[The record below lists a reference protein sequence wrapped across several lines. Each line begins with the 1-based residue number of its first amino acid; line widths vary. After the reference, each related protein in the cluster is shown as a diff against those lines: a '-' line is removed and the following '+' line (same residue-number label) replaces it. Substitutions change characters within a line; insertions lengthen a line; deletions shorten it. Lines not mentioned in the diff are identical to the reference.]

1 MLSMKAKLNKI
12 KIIIAISL
20 LILVSVISINY
31 AHSFYRGKTKENN
44 ETETILKAKK
54 LALVF
59 DDTKEVNVL
68 DMLPGKS
75 LEKTFTVTSDADET
89 LTYNIKFKDIVKTY
103 KKDMVYTLKCNGEEI
118 VKETPLPKTSIEEY
132 ILENIK
138 INPGEKREYI
148 LTITYKNLENEL
160 QIVDKND
167 TFSGTVEIDLEKEKE
182 PLIKTYEDSEEITNE
197 EIKNNEVIKE
207 FRVRNADVKKAINY
221 SINLS
226 NLTNTYEANEL
237 NYTLE
242 KNGEKVKEAEV
253 PKTGELTYIYY
264 NQSLKSGE
272 TDNYKLIVN
281 KESENEKKFKAKIE
295 INTKEVKDTKP
306 EAIIAVDSKTSKSIT
321 VNGNCIDEESGI
333 KKYSFYKNNELVKE
347 IQTAE
352 NSYKY
357 TYDNLNEKEYELKLV
372 CANNFDVISNS
383 EIKETPNILVMP
395 IIEKNDNYEQE
406 KKVIVKYPGEGNKY
420 LLLTGTVTANED
432 LYKCT
437 EEMKCTELIKAG
449 TKLDTTSWYKTEED
463 LELTYKTNGTIKAKV
478 NDTVNEKETEEI
490 EIINVDNEKP
500 TVTFETNGNNTYQ
513 KTQSTK
519 VTVTDTQSGISTL
532 KYQWTNST
540 NQPAA
545 STFTNTFASGDT
557 LTKSDGTGDY
567 YLWIQAIDNAGN
579 QIITKSNAFKLD
591 NTNPS
596 CNWSGESTTYRTSA
610 DITVTCKDQES
621 GCLNTTNSKT
631 WNYKETKVTDEV
643 SYTIS
648 DNAGNTTTCSKTINV
663 YVDTTPP
670 TCNIEGNITNY
681 TNGNVTLKVVGTDEH
696 SGGVTYSWDG
706 TTYSSTQTKE
716 ITANG
721 KYTAYTKDKLGNT
734 ANCSLDID
742 KIDKTKPTVTFET
755 NGNNTYA
762 KIQSTKVTVID
773 TQSGISTLKYQWTNS
788 ANQPAVSTF
797 TNTFA
802 SGDTLTK
809 SDGTGDYYLWI
820 LAIDNA
826 ENQIITKSNIFKLDN
841 TNPTCIVDV
850 TPTSW
855 TSSATLKI
863 TATDGHSGIS
873 TYSFDGENYTT
884 TNTKTINNNDTYI
897 AYIKDKAGN
906 IGKCS
911 KEVTNIDTTEPIAT
925 IKTKA
930 KTSKSITVT
939 GTCTDNE
946 SGIKRYEFYLDGT
959 KKATYEIKDNTK
971 DYTYEN
977 VESKNHTY
985 KLVCTNN
992 ASLTKE
998 ISGTETPNELEIP
1011 TYTVASGYAK
1021 SKTTTITYKGE
1032 GAYLLKTTGSATSN
1046 IELIDCGTVSN
1057 NGEYTCSTTILPVGS
1072 TLKENTWY
1080 KAANNPTLTYTSNGT
1095 LIAKTADGI
1104 NYKQGSSLTISGVDN
1119 TSPTKPNVT
1128 LKLNN
1133 ASGSAYTSGTWTNN
1147 SVYVELSSTDTG
1159 SGIDH
1164 YEWYESGWTTR
1175 EMTTTG
1181 GVTSITYTAERN
1193 ETIRLRAVDKAGNI
1207 SEETSAVIKIDKTKP
1222 TCTNSGDSTTW
1233 TSGNRT
1239 ITWGCSDTLSG
1250 CKTGYTGGSQ
1260 TYTTSTK
1267 TATIASYTI
1276 KDNAGNETTCP
1287 QRTADVYVDKTA
1299 PTKPTI
1305 ANSSNGNWTNGT
1317 VSITLSS
1324 TDAHSG
1330 LSKYQLKYSGN
1341 NNSWDDLTSNTDSW
1355 SGERSE
1361 TVYYRAVDKL
1371 GNISEEASTQIKI
1384 DKTAPTVTFGT
1395 NGNSTYA
1402 KSQST
1407 KVTVTDNLSGTNT
1420 LKYQWTTSTTAPAA
1434 NTFTTSFTNGST
1446 ITKSEGTGS
1455 YYLWILATDNAGNQ
1469 TITRSNVFNL
1479 DNTAPTCSISGNPTD
1494 WTQSATL
1501 TATGSDSHSGLSS
1514 VVFTGTTSASKTV
1527 TSNGS
1532 VSATVTDKAGN
1543 TNTCSANVTKIDT
1556 EKPTC
1561 TITGLPTSWTTS
1573 ATLTVNGTDNE
1584 SGISGYSWDG
1594 TNYSTTKTKSITANG
1609 TYTAYVKD
1617 KVGRI
1622 QSCSASVTK
1631 IDNEGPTKP
1640 TISLYNGSGGSISG
1654 FYTSGSWT
1662 TSDVMTRVQSNDA
1675 GAGIQKYQYSH
1686 DGVNWSEGYTSWSY
1700 AYYNNNTMLDYWIT
1714 WEGQWNFYIR
1724 AIDKL
1729 GNTSPVS
1736 DVFTLRIVKCT
1747 SKQISTYGGW
1757 GGCST
1762 TCGGG
1767 TQSRTVYYVSSLNNS
1782 ISCGTS
1788 TASQTCNSQG
1798 CCSSINY
1805 NYRCLFYFNW
1815 ESRCAYNS
1823 SKKKYYANFVEGWM
1837 YYNTSTYNGQYCSQ
1851 TATNAA
1857 GTAANSSGGTPTI
1870 NTSTGDSL
1878 VTYTHGYSKKAD
1890 CQTYYNNKRN
1900 EVSTWTRCSSV
1911 GGWDRTFNN

>member
-1 MLSMKAKLNKI
+1 MKENKK
-12 KIIIAISL
+12 KIILAISI
-20 LILVSVISINY
+20 LIITILISINY
-31 AHSFYRGKTKENN
+31 AYSFYRGKIKEENK
-44 ETETILKAKK
+44 TETILKSKK
-54 LALVF
+54 IALVF
-59 DDTKEVNVL
+59 DDTKEVKVL

-75 LEKTFTVTSDADET
+75 VDKTFTVTSDADKT
-89 LTYNIKFKDIVKTY
+89 LKYNIKFKDIVKTY
-103 KKDMVYTLKCNGEEI
+103 ENDMVYTLKCNGETI
-118 VKETPLPKTSIEEY
+118 VKETPLPITNKEEY
-132 ILENIK
+132 ILENIE
-138 INPGEKREYI
+138 INPKEKKEYT
-148 LTITYKNLENEL
+148 LTITYKNLEDKL
-160 QIVDKND
+160 QEINSSN
-167 TFSGTVEIDLEKEKE
+167 TFSGTVEIDLEEE
-182 PLIKTYEDSEEITNE
+182 QEALIKTYDNQKTITDE
-197 EIKNNEVIKE
+197 EIKNNKEVVKE
-207 FRVRNADVKKAINY
+207 FRVRNADASKKIKYN
-221 SINLS
+221 INLA
-226 NLTNTYEANEL
+226 NLINTYEKEEL
-237 NYTLE
+237 SYTLE
-242 KNGEKVKEAEV
+242 KNGEVIANNNVAKE
-253 PKTGELTYIYY
+253 GELTYLNY
-264 NQSLKSGE
+264 NQELLSGE
-272 TDNYKLIVN
+272 TDKYKLTIKNN
-281 KESENEKKFKAKIE
+281 KKTEEEKKFNADIE
-295 INTKEVKDTKP
+295 IDTKEVTDSKP
-306 EAIIAVDSKTSKSIT
+306 EALITLENKTTNSIT
-321 VNGNCIDEESGI
+321 VNASCIDTLSGI
-333 KKYSFYKNNELVKE
+333 KKYSFYKDNELVKE
-347 IQTAE
+347 IETKE
-352 NSYKY
+352 KSYKY
-357 TYDNLNEKEYELKLV
+357 TYEKLNKKEYELKLV
-372 CANNFDVISNS
+372 CTNNFDVTSDSKII
-383 EIKETPNILVMP
+383 ETKEELVIP
-395 IIEKNDNYEQE
+395 TIEKNDDYEQE
-406 KKVIVKYPGEGNKY
+406 KKVIVKYAGNINKY
-420 LLLTGTVTANED
+420 VIITGSVTANKE
-432 LYKCT
+432 
-437 EEMKCTELIKAG
+437 IKECNE
-449 TKLDTTSWYKTEED
+449 KLECSETLPVGSTLKENTIYKTEED
-463 LELTYKTNGTIKAKV
+463 LELIYKTNGTIKAKV

-545 STFTNTFASGDT
+545 
-557 LTKSDGTGDY
+557 
-567 YLWIQAIDNAGN
+567 
-579 QIITKSNAFKLD
+579 
-591 NTNPS
+591 
-596 CNWSGESTTYRTSA
+596 
-610 DITVTCKDQES
+610 
-621 GCLNTTNSKT
+621 
-631 WNYKETKVTDEV
+631 
-643 SYTIS
+643 
-648 DNAGNTTTCSKTINV
+648 
-663 YVDTTPP
+663 
-670 TCNIEGNITNY
+670 
-681 TNGNVTLKVVGTDEH
+681 
-696 SGGVTYSWDG
+696 
-706 TTYSSTQTKE
+706 
-716 ITANG
+716 
-721 KYTAYTKDKLGNT
+721 
-734 ANCSLDID
+734 
-742 KIDKTKPTVTFET
+742 
-755 NGNNTYA
+755 
-762 KIQSTKVTVID
+762 
-773 TQSGISTLKYQWTNS
+773 
-788 ANQPAVSTF
+788 STF

-1446 ITKSEGTGS
+1446 ITKSEGTGL

-1479 DNTAPTCSISGNPTD
+1479 DNTAPTCSISGNPTS
-1494 WTQSATL
+1494 WTTSATL
-1501 TATGSDSHSGLSS
+1501 TATGTDTGGSGLSS

-1556 EKPTC
+1556 DAPKPNVFANY
-1561 TITGLPTSWTTS
+1561 GSNWS
-1573 ATLTVNGTDNE
+1573 AYDVIESDTLTRYDVLLIMESTDGK
-1584 SGISGYSWDG
+1584 SGLDHYEYQLEG
-1594 TNYSTTKTKSITANG
+1594 TNTWTNINKFPA
-1609 TYTAYVKD
+1609 
-1617 KVGRI
+1617 
-1622 QSCSASVTK
+1622 
-1631 IDNEGPTKP
+1631 ID
-1640 TISLYNGSGGSISG
+1640 SSISTNG
-1654 FYTSGSWT
+1654 E
-1662 TSDVMTRVQSNDA
+1662 RVQF
-1675 GAGIQKYQYSH
+1675 
-1686 DGVNWSEGYTSWSY
+1686 
-1700 AYYNNNTMLDYWIT
+1700 WIRRTGT
-1714 WEGQWNFYIR
+1714 WNIYIR
-1724 AIDKL
+1724 AVDKL
-1729 GNTSPVS
+1729 GNVSEKSNLFKVKIDKTAPTVTFGTNGNSTYAKSQSTKVTVNDNMAGVS
-1736 DVFTLRIVKCT
+1736 DLKYQWTTSTTTPAVSTFTTSFTNGSTITKSAGTGSYYLWILAYDKAGNQIITRSNVFKLDNTAPTITLGNPDILNPVNSYITIPVTAVDNNSGVSVTAINGCGFSINSTSYDSGGTFKDLKCTIHPTKTGTINYKIGVKDNAGNIGYITSTINLKSTALTSLIKNGSFENGLTSWDGPWGYSNVDVVTGGTSGNYSLKLAPNTTAMTSQNLSVTAPTLNHKYYGSLKFKSNSSFNPPDSRFEWYNRDAANGTLVFTLKGAYTDWTLLSGVGSIGV
-1747 SKQISTYGGW
+1747 STYLNQQWYIRNFIVNGNSYSYADEVRLFDLTQAFGA
-1757 GGCST
+1757 GKEPT
-1762 TCGGG
+1762 KEYIDRIPFYDG
-1767 TQSRTVYYVSSLNNS
+1767 TLYVYYL
-1782 ISCGTS
+1782 
-1788 TASQTCNSQG
+1788 Q
-1798 CCSSINY
+1798 
-1805 NYRCLFYFNW
+1805 
-1815 ESRCAYNS
+1815 
-1823 SKKKYYANFVEGWM
+1823 
-1837 YYNTSTYNGQYCSQ
+1837 
-1851 TATNAA
+1851 
-1857 GTAANSSGGTPTI
+1857 
-1870 NTSTGDSL
+1870 
-1878 VTYTHGYSKKAD
+1878 
-1890 CQTYYNNKRN
+1890 
-1900 EVSTWTRCSSV
+1900 
-1911 GGWDRTFNN
+1911 